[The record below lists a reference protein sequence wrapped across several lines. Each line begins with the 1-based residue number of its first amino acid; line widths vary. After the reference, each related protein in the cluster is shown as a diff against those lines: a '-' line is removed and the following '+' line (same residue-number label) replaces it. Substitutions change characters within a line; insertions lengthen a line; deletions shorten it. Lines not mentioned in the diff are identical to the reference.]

1 MVEGQERPLPQQFP
15 APGKYPWLLY
25 RHGKGYND
33 LTFCTISPS
42 GPVKSERKRIPE
54 LIDKTVVYCSEDGWL
69 VLADIETKWTYSIW
83 NPATSQ
89 CFDLPRLKSKLL
101 FIDSFLS
108 SPPTDPGCLVM
119 LFVAKAP
126 IILYCRPGDQEWTE
140 FNYGES
146 LKAQTSTTKDSR
158 ENFLCQ
164 PVSCNGRIYATSARI
179 FCLMRINLD
188 KESNTICGI
197 SLLNQQRPPWYHFH
211 SVLVNLWLVGSGD
224 ELFSVHSCYG
234 SLDFCDTLTIEINKF
249 NFPSN
254 LWEKVTSLNGRT
266 LFLGEHY
273 SFSCPGPMASCDS
286 DSDMEEAGRGS
297 CIYFTDRFDA
307 TLYSYKIE
315 DESITTYLPCPDLP
329 KPWLLFPT
337 WIMPV
342 QRSEHHTTT
351 KEDEEMLPQE
361 NNVEVNNSSAE
372 IIEEEGR
379 LCDLPPDMLAMVCGN
394 LSFVDYMNFRCLN
407 RICAST
413 VRMKSNSL
421 PRPFLIFSNREKGV
435 YEIVES
441 RLQGK
446 HSVTVP
452 EAIEDHTIRYAKDGW
467 LLLDKRNSVALFNLY
482 TKEIIRFPDTPREC
496 YTSFV
501 FTSLPSS
508 AGCFVF
514 ASLGVDKEVCFH
526 HFKMGE
532 QEWRQ
537 VGFGQAEIKF
547 QPGFSSPLLHGGT
560 FYYLSKDGILG
571 GLKLEAETDN
581 DIMEMEED
589 GNAEVEDGNYVMEW
603 RINLDL
609 ERPCKNFRRTYLVEC
624 DENLL
629 SVFEGRRGNRVWIR
643 VYKLINDEQN
653 WQEMNSLGNYSLYL
667 SRYSSIARLEES
679 PDMANRIYF
688 PRFYQG
694 GLLYYSLSTKKYHSV
709 GSDDLLD
716 NFFGTTMY
724 NDCAWVDPRRR

>member
-54 LIDKTVVYCSEDGWL
+54 LIDKTAVYCSEDGWL

-101 FIDSFLS
+101 FFDSFLS

-273 SFSCPGPMASCDS
+273 SFSCPGPVASSDS

-315 DESITTYLPCPDLP
+315 DESITTHLPCPDLP

-342 QRSEHHTTT
+342 QR
-351 KEDEEMLPQE
+351 
-361 NNVEVNNSSAE
+361 
-372 IIEEEGR
+372 
-379 LCDLPPDMLAMVCGN
+379 
-394 LSFVDYMNFRCLN
+394 
-407 RICAST
+407 
-413 VRMKSNSL
+413 
-421 PRPFLIFSNREKGV
+421 
-435 YEIVES
+435 
-441 RLQGK
+441 
-446 HSVTVP
+446 
-452 EAIEDHTIRYAKDGW
+452 
-467 LLLDKRNSVALFNLY
+467 
-482 TKEIIRFPDTPREC
+482 
-496 YTSFV
+496 
-501 FTSLPSS
+501 
-508 AGCFVF
+508 
-514 ASLGVDKEVCFH
+514 
-526 HFKMGE
+526 
-532 QEWRQ
+532 
-537 VGFGQAEIKF
+537 
-547 QPGFSSPLLHGGT
+547 
-560 FYYLSKDGILG
+560 
-571 GLKLEAETDN
+571 
-581 DIMEMEED
+581 
-589 GNAEVEDGNYVMEW
+589 
-603 RINLDL
+603 
-609 ERPCKNFRRTYLVEC
+609 
-624 DENLL
+624 
-629 SVFEGRRGNRVWIR
+629 
-643 VYKLINDEQN
+643 
-653 WQEMNSLGNYSLYL
+653 
-667 SRYSSIARLEES
+667 
-679 PDMANRIYF
+679 
-688 PRFYQG
+688 
-694 GLLYYSLSTKKYHSV
+694 
-709 GSDDLLD
+709 
-716 NFFGTTMY
+716 
-724 NDCAWVDPRRR
+724 